1 MAELKPNRL
10 SKEQIWEEA
19 ESFREKYVLP
29 PDTVPVPIDEIVEF
43 DMNIQPQPIPNLKS
57 EHDIDGF
64 LVFIRDT
71 PVIYID
77 QNIYEN
83 ERQENRR
90 RFTYAH
96 ESGHF
101 WLHIDRIKAVKDEFN
116 LDSPRDWIEFRANI
130 PEDDLGWFEWQA
142 YEFAG
147 RLLVPRNRLIQ
158 ELNSCSDK
166 VSAFRNV
173 FPNGDDEQLIDYLAG
188 AINQVFRVAEKT
200 IVKRIR
206 HEKIWNLLS
215 FNS

>member
-1 MAELKPNRL
+1 LTELRPPIL
-10 SKEQIWEEA
+10 STEQIWEQA
-19 ESFREKYVLP
+19 ETFRQKYVLP
-29 PDTVPVPIDEIVEF
+29 PDTVPVPIDEIVEL
-43 DMNIQPQPIPNLKS
+43 DLKIQTKPIPNLKS
-57 EHDIDGF
+57 EYDIDGF
-64 LVFIRDT
+64 LVLLKDA
-71 PVIYID
+71 PVLYID

-83 ERQENRR
+83 EKQENRR

-96 ESGHF
+96 ELGHF
-101 WLHIDRIKAVKDEFN
+101 WLHRDIIKEVKETFD
-116 LDSPRDWIEFRANI
+116 LRSRWDWIEFRANI

-158 ELNSCSDK
+158 ELNSCSEK

-173 FPNGDDEQLIDYLAG
+173 FPNGSDEQLIDYLAG
-188 AINQVFRVAEKT
+188 AINQVFRVAEET

-206 HEKIWNLLS
+206 HEKIWDLLS